1 LKCGGVQ
8 TCHAMDTWW
17 LNVIRALLISG
28 CVRNMDAQVINVCLL
43 KHMLEIVVKLGLRV

>member
-28 CVRNMDAQVINVCLL
+28 CVRNMDAQVINVCFNRDCC
-43 KHMLEIVVKLGLRV
+43 EIVALQA